1 MSPTTSKK
9 SRIWK
14 EFSGIFVL
22 SGLSGMGLN
31 SIIVNV
37 VPISYMIW
45 PGETYH
51 AFEIGLILAGLFWSN
66 AITGLAFGRLVDR
79 FSRKKIYLMTY
90 LLIAIFTLILAIIP
104 MGQGFSSFWLVF
116 LTITCLGASGGL
128 KGPALHSLSNDVLEP
143 DQRSQFFGV
152 LGTLDMISYLIGPLL
167 SAFLIQMGYWSGFFM
182 TFSVLIFIFVI
193 YSGFSLSEPKRGA
206 QTEES
211 KAVIQAEEVKYDYQ
225 INIETLRATM
235 LSKTNLAALIE
246 GLFTCIFYKMTENL
260 ILPYIQTSPHNV
272 SPFNTMV
279 ILIGFGFPGAILSQ
293 LVLSKKSDKL
303 GKKKPI
309 NRIKFII
316 LGLLGGFTIVILYF
330 FIPFPHLTPEE
341 GSDISL
347 VFFFPIVWVA
357 GILIFCQRAIQ
368 GIYNVNQPPVLQEI
382 NLPEAQGQIRAWN
395 QFLEALGNGIGPLMG
410 GILLTVLSFNF
421 QLTAIAS
428 IFIAIPGV
436 IMWLIA
442 LKYYY
447 KDKEQIRTIIRK
459 RAEQMKNKLSN
470 GEF

>member
-1 MSPTTSKK
+1 
-9 SRIWK
+9 
-14 EFSGIFVL
+14 
-22 SGLSGMGLN
+22 
-31 SIIVNV
+31 
-37 VPISYMIW
+37 
-45 PGETYH
+45 
-51 AFEIGLILAGLFWSN
+51 
-66 AITGLAFGRLVDR
+66 
-79 FSRKKIYLMTY
+79 
-90 LLIAIFTLILAIIP
+90 
-104 MGQGFSSFWLVF
+104 
-116 LTITCLGASGGL
+116 
-128 KGPALHSLSNDVLEP
+128 
-143 DQRSQFFGV
+143 
-152 LGTLDMISYLIGPLL
+152 
-167 SAFLIQMGYWSGFFM
+167 
-182 TFSVLIFIFVI
+182 
-193 YSGFSLSEPKRGA
+193 
-206 QTEES
+206 
-211 KAVIQAEEVKYDYQ
+211 
-225 INIETLRATM
+225 
-235 LSKTNLAALIE
+235 
-246 GLFTCIFYKMTENL
+246 
-260 ILPYIQTSPHNV
+260 
-272 SPFNTMV
+272 MV